1 MYSILLV
8 MFMHLSSRAPIFNVV
23 GGERDLPVS
32 MTGVFLFAR
41 KSRFPGH
48 CQLCRTE
55 SSINVGQRV
64 WGKCTKLSW
73 RLVVT
78 DVL

>member
-1 MYSILLV
+1 MY
-8 MFMHLSSRAPIFNVV
+8 LSRRAPILNIV
-23 GGERDLPVS
+23 GSECNLPVS

-55 SSINVGQRV
+55 SSMDVGGRV
-64 WGKCTKLSW
+64 WGQCTELSW
-73 RLVVT
+73 RSVVP